1 MNTPKPTVTKTEIT
15 YEEWWAAE
23 KRRLLKGTG
32 PTTRK
37 VVRHCLKCKKNFGPY
52 GHACPDKRAPDPMF
66 EVCDRVMIH
75 Y

>member
-1 MNTPKPTVTKTEIT
+1 MNTPKPTITKTELT

-23 KRRLLKGTG
+23 KKRRLRGTG

-37 VVRHCLKCKKNFGPY
+37 VVRHCLTCKKNFGPY
-52 GHACPDKRAPDPMF
+52 GHVCADGQAPDLF
-66 EVCDRVMIH
+66 DVCDRVMIH